1 MSTNN
6 FVNGWIMLAVSPLED
21 GRSNSTLRLHSGLN
35 PELLPKDSTRGR
47 PLRIQPR
54 VNLRGFSYPLTLL
67 ITKCVRRKLMRTD
80 RSRKIRKVKIAV
92 RNACTKSRFP
102 ANLCFSYSLY
112 VITNAASAARNPNTI
127 PMTIENTSISPAIPH
142 LCLQPSFCQPS
153 FSDQADDEAE
163 KLNLLLRSG

>member
-54 VNLRGFSYPLTLL
+54 VGLRGFPNPLT
-67 ITKCVRRKLMRTD
+67 V
-80 RSRKIRKVKIAV
+80 
-92 RNACTKSRFP
+92 P
-102 ANLCFSYSLY
+102 
-112 VITNAASAARNPNTI
+112 
-127 PMTIENTSISPAIPH
+127 
-142 LCLQPSFCQPS
+142 
-153 FSDQADDEAE
+153 
-163 KLNLLLRSG
+163 LNLLTRLINFGNERTLCIQVGLRPKEW